1 MWIVTNILLYI
12 GFPVLENKRSKMG
25 YQEVQRLQA
34 TRNGNGAGL
43 THEMQAR
50 CHQVAAELRFIG
62 DALEISYSRDTAI
75 SSRGRILIGATLLGI
90 ATNIAMR
97 FILWGN
103 S

>member
-1 MWIVTNILLYI
+1 
-12 GFPVLENKRSKMG
+12 MG
-25 YQEVQRLQA
+25 YQEVQRLQV

-50 CHQVAAELRFIG
+50 CQQVAAELRIIG
-62 DALEISYSRDTAI
+62 DALEVSYSRDTAI
-75 SSRGRILIGATLLGI
+75 SSRERILIGATLLGI

-97 FILWGN
+97 YIFCGN